1 MAKINDLGKDK
12 ISTLVFKLAI
22 PSMLA
27 QMVNVLYGI
36 VDRVYIGNIKGV
48 GAVALAGVGV
58 CSPIVT
64 LISSFAFLIGIGGA
78 PLLAMRMGEKNKQ
91 GADAILANAFLM
103 LTALS
108 GILTVLFVSLKQP
121 LLLMFGA
128 SSATYE
134 YANTYFTICA
144 LGSFFALMAAGLNQF
159 IICQGFS
166 NIAML
171 TVVAGAF
178 TNIVLD
184 PIFIFTLNLGV
195 AGAAIATVISQALS
209 CTLVLLFLFGK
220 RVHVK
225 ITFFGYSL
233 RIMKRI
239 LAFGLS
245 PFLIIATDSIIMIVL
260 NSVLQRYGGAE
271 NGDMLITCATIVLSC
286 FQIISMPLGGITG
299 GTQPILSYNYG
310 AKNTKRIRQAVRYIL
325 CLSLGFVSVMLII
338 MQCFPSFF
346 VSIFTQ
352 DKLYYETAIYGIRIF
367 TVGIIPMAF
376 QYTVVD
382 ALTALGVAKVAVSLS
397 MFRKTLFLL
406 TTIFMPMMFTA
417 QSAFFAEPVADC
429 VAGLVSSAVFCLI
442 IGKLLL
448 RREQMPEGESLYA

>member
-12 ISTLVFKLAI
+12 ISTLVFKLAV

-36 VDRVYIGNIKGV
+36 VDRVYIGNIKDV

-58 CSPIVT
+58 CAPIIT

-78 PLLAMRMGEKNKQ
+78 PLLTMRLGEKNKQ

-108 GILTVLFVSLKQP
+108 GVLTILFVAFKNP

-128 SSATYE
+128 SEATFN
-134 YANTYFTICA
+134 YADTYFTICA

-166 NIAML
+166 NVAML
-171 TVVAGAF
+171 TVVVGAV

-184 PIFIFTLNLGV
+184 PIFIFSFKMGV
-195 AGAAIATVISQALS
+195 AGAALATIISQAIS
-209 CTLVLLFLFGK
+209 CTFVLLFLFGK

-225 ITFFGYSL
+225 ITFYGYSF
-233 RIMKRI
+233 RIIKRI
-239 LAFGLS
+239 LSFGLS

-260 NSVLQRYGGAE
+260 NAVLQKYGGAE
-271 NGDMLITCATIVLSC
+271 KGDMLITCATIVLSC
-286 FQIISMPLGGITG
+286 FQLISMPLGGITG
-299 GTQPILSYNYG
+299 GTQPILSFNYG

-325 CLSLGFVSVMLII
+325 GLSLSFVSIMLIV
-338 MQCFPSFF
+338 MQSFPAFF

-352 DKLYYETAIYGIRIF
+352 DKLYFETAIYGIRVF
-367 TVGIIPMAF
+367 TIGIIPMAF

-397 MFRKTLFLL
+397 LFRKTLFLI
-406 TTIFMPMMFTA
+406 TTILMPAIFVA

-429 VAGLVSSAVFCLI
+429 LAGLVSTTVFCLI

-448 RREQMPEGESLYA
+448 RREQMPDGESLYA